1 MLEGLRNKPA
11 SEAQNVPPKLWTFI
25 YRRLSPRIT
34 VPGIPWL
41 KEPQ

>member
-1 MLEGLRNKPA
+1 MVEGLWNKPA

-25 YRRLSPRIT
+25 YQRLSARIIVPR
-34 VPGIPWL
+34 IPWL